1 MEVGGLLEA
10 GFTEWEDGFLAEAGL
25 GMATLAGLITTG
37 YTLTGAGAGG
47 LAASAGTGFF
57 TTGAFTTL
65 TATGDGYTFLYG
77 ALAGAAFGAGA

>member
-25 GMATLAGLITTG
+25 GLAALAGLITTG

-47 LAASAGTGFF
+47 LAASAGTGFL